1 MAGTT
6 TVNSKHDVQVEFD
19 FPEGVSIGRTK
30 NGKAYIAVITDTNVE
45 EAFDQLR
52 RGADDVFKAV
62 ENARREHFIEEVHPA
77 LTGCPCGDCSVRGE
91 GR

>member
-1 MAGTT
+1 MAGEA
-6 TVNSKHDVQVEFD
+6 TVSSRHDVRVEFD
-19 FPEGVSIGRTK
+19 FPEGVSIGRTT
-30 NGKAYIAVITDTNVE
+30 NGRAYISVITDTDVE

-62 ENARREHFIEEVHPA
+62 ETARREHFTEEVHPV
-77 LTGCPCGDCSVRGE
+77 LTGCPCGDCSFRGE